1 MGGLM
6 TGTWRTD
13 SQTNEDTRRRKL
25 LRRKMSWKM
34 LTELTA
40 PCGALTITKHILIA
54 KLME

>member
-40 PCGALTITKHILIA
+40 PCGALTITKGSQ
-54 KLME
+54 

>member
-13 SQTNEDTRRRKL
+13 SQTNEDTQDEENFC
-25 LRRKMSWKM
+25 RKMSWKM

-40 PCGALTITKHILIA
+40 PCGALTITKGSQ
-54 KLME
+54 